1 MRKGLYCPR
10 ELRPDLCPHS
20 PTSPFEL
27 LFIGFIQFFQ
37 SYCFLIVYYLF
48 LFYSNVSFS
57 IEGRILTVVALNM
70 SL

>member
-1 MRKGLYCPR
+1 MRKGPYFPG

-27 LFIGFIQFFQ
+27 LFNGFINFFQ

-48 LFYSNVSFS
+48 IFYSNMFFT
-57 IEGRILTVVALNM
+57 IKGRILTVVALNL